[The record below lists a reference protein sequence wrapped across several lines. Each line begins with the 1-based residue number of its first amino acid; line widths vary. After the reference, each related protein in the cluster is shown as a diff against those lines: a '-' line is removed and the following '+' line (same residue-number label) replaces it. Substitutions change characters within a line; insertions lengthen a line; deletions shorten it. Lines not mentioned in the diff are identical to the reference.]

1 MKFFKKLTANP
12 MTVKMPP
19 AEKQRAF
26 LIKVDT
32 GQFTSNGTVLLTFE
46 YLLINCRTGKISKMK
61 ECLSDNLNMIRTRE
75 FLDVLERGHVCFETF
90 EDLVG
95 TAFDVWLEYDI
106 VDGKEYPVLNNKVV
120 AALPPTYE

>member
-1 MKFFKKLTANP
+1 MKFLKIFSNP

-19 AEKQRAF
+19 AEKHRAF
-26 LIKVDT
+26 LIHVDT

-46 YLLINCRTGKISKMK
+46 YLLINCRTGKISKIK

-95 TAFDVWLEYDI
+95 TAFDVWLEYD
-106 VDGKEYPVLNNKVV
+106 VANGVEYPVLNNKMV
-120 AALPPTYE
+120 AALPPTCE